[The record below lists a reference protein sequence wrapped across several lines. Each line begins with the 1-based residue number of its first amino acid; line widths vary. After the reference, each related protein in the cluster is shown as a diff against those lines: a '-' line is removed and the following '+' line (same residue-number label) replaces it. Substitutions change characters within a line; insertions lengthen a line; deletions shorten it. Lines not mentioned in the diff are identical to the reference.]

1 MKIFQ
6 IQMFQ
11 RKVIQ
16 ILFITCLLMV
26 SAQFSIAATK
36 IAFVNQ
42 QVLLEKAPQAEAARK
57 KLQKEFAKRDKAL
70 VKLQKKIKSSQNKLQ
85 KDAAVMSN
93 ADLNKLKRKVTL
105 LVRDLERDKD
115 AFREDLTIR
124 QNEELVKLQKV
135 VIKAI
140 NKVAKTE
147 KYDLI
152 LSEGIVFASKRID
165 VTNKILSELKKK

>member
-1 MKIFQ
+1 MKIFHP
-6 IQMFQ
+6 F
-11 RKVIQ
+11 
-16 ILFITCLLMV
+16 LFIFIISL
-26 SAQFSIAATK
+26 SSQFALAETK

-42 QVLLEKAPQAEAARK
+42 QVLLEKAPQAAAARN

-70 VKLQKKIKSSQNKLQ
+70 VKLQKSIKSKQSKLQ

-93 ADLNKLKRKVTL
+93 SDLSKLKRKITL

-140 NKVAKTE
+140 NKVAVSQ

-152 LSEGIVFASKRID
+152 VSDGIIYASKRID
-165 VTNKILSELKKK
+165 ITAKILSELKKK

>member
-1 MKIFQ
+1 MFQ
-6 IQMFQ
+6 I
-11 RKVIQ
+11 KILE
-16 ILFITCLLMV
+16 ILFLICFLSVFT
-26 SAQFSIAATK
+26 QFSIAETK

-42 QVLLEKAPQAEAARK
+42 QVLLEKAPQAEAARN
-57 KLQKEFAKRDKAL
+57 KLQREFAKRDKAL
-70 VKLQKKIKSSQNKLQ
+70 VKLQKKIKSNQNKLQ
-85 KDAAVMSN
+85 KNAAVMSN

-105 LVRDLERDKD
+105 LLRDLERDKE

-140 NKVAKTE
+140 NKVAKSQ

-165 VTNKILSELKKK
+165 VTGKILSELKKK

>member
-1 MKIFQ
+1 MK
-6 IQMFQ
+6 MFQ
-11 RKVIQ
+11 VKKLQ
-16 ILFITCLLMV
+16 ILFIIGFLTV
-26 SAQFSIAATK
+26 FTQFSIAETK

-42 QVLLEKAPQAEAARK
+42 QVLLEKAPQAAAARN

-70 VKLQKKIKSSQNKLQ
+70 VKLQKKIKSNQDKLQ

-93 ADLNKLKRKVTL
+93 TDLNKLKRKVTL
-105 LVRDLERDKD
+105 LVRDLERDKE

-124 QNEELVKLQKV
+124 QNEELVRLQKV